1 MTAQV
6 IYLNTNYFPDWY
18 ELQELDRIQYELE
31 LYRAELAYLTR
42 DLAPEKARIFIENS
56 HRNLR
61 KNMNIVKPI
70 E

>member
-6 IYLNTNYFPDWY
+6 IYLNTCHYPDWY
-18 ELQELDRIQYELE
+18 QMQELDRIQYELE

-56 HRNLR
+56 HKNLR
-61 KNMNIVKPI
+61 KNMNIVRPI